1 MWDTDVYWECIVSVL
16 QTRRQRHSAATFFY
30 LFIFFKRMRQTS
42 VASYDALCVQTR
54 PLKDPALEL
63 GHRKRLIRWPR
74 GRGDG
79 APVAMTHC
87 SHGWPHLWLKLY
99 KIVAN
104 LYTLTWAID
113 LISPQ
118 CFFFFSS
125 YFWQMWFP
133 IFQGVVEYILKTDI
147 SQGIKRILDWLIIR
161 YIKVILH

>member
-1 MWDTDVYWECIVSVL
+1 MWSSTEVQVDEGCLLNGSLDNRLAQGTEECGILMFTENALFLSSK
-16 QTRRQRHSAATFFY
+16 QDGNDIRRLHFFII
-30 LFIFFKRMRQTS
+30 FFFFKRMRQTS

-74 GRGDG
+74 GGGDG

-118 CFFFFSS
+118 CFFFL
-125 YFWQMWFP
+125 
-133 IFQGVVEYILKTDI
+133 VAI
-147 SQGIKRILDWLIIR
+147 SDRCGSQYSKEW
-161 YIKVILH
+161 